1 MVSFG
6 QSSGAIGL
14 VNLGILARKASLYV
28 TRPLCEPM
36 RLRANRLTIAQDLI
50 DVALSGAFKIKV
62 NQTYPLR
69 DAIKAHQNL
78 QARKTTGSIV

>member
-1 MVSFG
+1 
-6 QSSGAIGL
+6 
-14 VNLGILARKASLYV
+14 
-28 TRPLCEPM
+28 M
-36 RLRANRLTIAQDLI
+36 RLRANLLTIAQDLI